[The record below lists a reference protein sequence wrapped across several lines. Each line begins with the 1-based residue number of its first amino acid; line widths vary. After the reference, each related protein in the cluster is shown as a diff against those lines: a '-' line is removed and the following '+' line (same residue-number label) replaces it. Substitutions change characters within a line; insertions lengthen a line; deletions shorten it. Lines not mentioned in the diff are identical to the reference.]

1 MTIKFSY
8 VVEVIKNI
16 GHIAILTPITKVSFD
31 KKMVTPIEVSLI
43 YHCRT
48 FAILDKKKPCRFV
61 ETSLL
66 ADGYTTALM

>member
-31 KKMVTPIEVSLI
+31 KKMVTPIED
-43 YHCRT
+43 HCRT
-48 FAILDKKKPCRFV
+48 FAILDKKNP
-61 ETSLL
+61 
-66 ADGYTTALM
+66 ADLWKRHY